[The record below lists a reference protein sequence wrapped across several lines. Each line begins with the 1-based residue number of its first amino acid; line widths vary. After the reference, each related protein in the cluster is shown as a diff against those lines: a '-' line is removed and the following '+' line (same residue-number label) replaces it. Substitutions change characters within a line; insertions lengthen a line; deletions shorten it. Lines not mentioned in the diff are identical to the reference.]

1 MTLGRAAAAEAIGT
15 ALLLAIVVGSGI
27 MGERLAQGNAA
38 VALLANSI
46 ATGAGLYTLIVV
58 LGPVS
63 GAHFNPVVSG
73 IGVWDGR
80 MSGRDGIV
88 YVVAQISGAFAGVA
102 AAHAMFG
109 LPIAQISTR
118 MRPTVGEGLGEV
130 IATFGLVLVISLAS
144 RFRAEAIPIAVAA
157 FITSAY
163 WFTSSTSFANPA
175 VTFARAMTDTFAGI
189 SPQSVPLFVCG
200 QLIGGAVATVFGRWL
215 LAGSSGKLAE
225 SNQFSPIYTTGP
237 GQTGEPRRRHT

>member
-1 MTLGRAAAAEAIGT
+1 MTLGRAAAAEAVGT

-27 MGERLAQGNAA
+27 MGERLAQGNMA

-46 ATGAGLYTLIVV
+46 ATGAGLYALIVIFA
-58 LGPVS
+58 PVS

-73 IGVWDGR
+73 VSVWDGR
-80 MSGRDGIV
+80 LSKYYGMV
-88 YVVAQISGAFAGVA
+88 YVLAQISGAFGGVA

-109 LPIAQISTR
+109 LPIVQVSAH
-118 MRPTVGEGLGEV
+118 MRPTLGESFGEF
-130 IATFGLVLVISLAS
+130 IATFGLVLVISLAL
-144 RFRAEAIPIAVAA
+144 RFRVEATPLLVAA

-189 SPQSVPLFVCG
+189 SPHSVPLFVSG
-200 QLIGGAVATVFGRWL
+200 QLVGGVAATLFSRWL
-215 LAGSSGKLAE
+215 LGGRLDFPDYDD
-225 SNQFSPIYTTGP
+225 Q
-237 GQTGEPRRRHT
+237 